1 MNKECLQALNNN
13 LQCLTCSSK
22 HLSTSIVPM
31 DLLGLLRWYEL
42 KDHGW
47 EISGPKPELFA
58 GEWWE
63 SLCSKVSNYAM
74 LIGRGGRGLGKKKKA
89 CYPYFKKECDFSGWT
104 GTLYHLSETHA
115 VSHIKYACHIWLS
128 RLLKQKGF
136 DNTQLLKLNVLIHN
150 TFCLQLQYRC
160 WNIYYRNH

>member
-1 MNKECLQALNNN
+1 MNKECLRALNSN
-13 LQCLTCSSK
+13 LQRLTCSSK

-74 LIGRGGRGLGKKKKA
+74 LIGRGGRGLGKKKK
-89 CYPYFKKECDFSGWT
+89 KKLVTRISKRNVIFQVELVLCTIYLKPMQYLTSNMHVTSD
-104 GTLYHLSETHA
+104 YHDCWSKRDSTILNSLS
-115 VSHIKYACHIWLS
+115 
-128 RLLKQKGF
+128 
-136 DNTQLLKLNVLIHN
+136 
-150 TFCLQLQYRC
+150 
-160 WNIYYRNH
+160 